1 MINIYFCASL
11 IYNLTMS
18 KKVKKT
24 TIDSNLSSLNYPNI
38 SDLKTFL
45 RFEKIPTMIYR
56 DSVSASAAVAN
67 EVAALIK
74 IKQLRKENCVIGFAT
89 GSTMV
94 AFYEELVRLHKEEN
108 LSFKNVIS
116 FNIDEFYPMAPDS
129 IQSYAMFMQE
139 HLFAHID
146 IEKSNIN
153 IPDGSLPKE
162 KVNEFCLEY
171 EHKID
176 SNGGLDVIIQGLS
189 GRGHTGFNEPGSP
202 SDSKT
207 RLVTLDRATITAAAS
222 DFYGEKNVPRKAITM
237 GIGTMFKA
245 KKVFLLAW
253 GEGKAPIINKTVEGV
268 KTDQVPSSVLQ
279 DHTDVTVILDEAS
292 SEELTRVK
300 TPWIVD
306 ILQWDD
312 AMIKKGVVWLCQ
324 KVGKPILKLSNRDY
338 NDHHM
343 NDLVTEVGRSYDI
356 NIKVFN
362 DLQKTI
368 TGWPG
373 GKPNADDSD
382 RPERAK
388 PAKKR
393 VIIFSPHPDD
403 DVISMGGTFIRLV
416 DQGHDVHVAYQTSG
430 NIAVFDEDVIQYTD
444 FFQEVDRALGIK
456 NSESS
461 ELYRRVN
468 KFINEKKAGDLDKPE
483 VKKIKGLIRR
493 AEARAGCRYSG
504 LTDDKAHFLD
514 LPFYETGTVKKNPVG
529 PADVKIIK
537 DLLMEIKPHQIY
549 AAGDLSDPHGTHR
562 VCLDAIFMALE
573 ELKKE
578 PWIADCWVW
587 LYRGAWH
594 EWPVDQI
601 EMAVPMS
608 PAELMRKRK
617 AIFRHQS
624 QKDSALFP
632 GSDAREFWQRAEDRN
647 KGLAERYDGLGLA
660 EYEAME
666 GFKRYFFL

>member
-1 MINIYFCASL
+1 MKLKNTLSAL
-11 IYNLTMS
+11 NTPNTTD
-18 KKVKKT
+18 KK
-24 TIDSNLSSLNYPNI
+24 S
-38 SDLKTFL
+38 FL
-45 RFEKIPTMIYR
+45 RFEKIHTIIYK
-56 DSVSASAAVAN
+56 DSVSASKS
-67 EVAALIK
+67 VAAEIASVSK
-74 IKQLRKENCVIGFAT
+74 VKQLRNERCLIGLAT

-108 LSFKNVIS
+108 LSFANVHT
-116 FNIDEFYPMAPDS
+116 FNIDEFYPMDPNS
-129 IQSYAMFMQE
+129 IQSYSKFMHE
-139 HLFAHID
+139 HFFDLID
-146 IEKSNIN
+146 IEPENIN
-153 IPDGSLPKE
+153 IPDGSLPPE
-162 KVNEFCLEY
+162 KVNGFCAEY
-171 EHKID
+171 ENRID
-176 SNGGLDVIIQGLS
+176 NLGGLDVIIQGVS
-189 GRGHTGFNEPGSP
+189 SRGHTGFNEPGSP
-202 SDSKT
+202 TDSKT

-222 DFYGEKNVPRKAITM
+222 DFYGEKNVPRKALTM

-253 GEGKAPIINKTVEGV
+253 GEGKAPIIKKMVEGPM
-268 KTDQVPSSVLQ
+268 TDQVPASILQ
-279 DHTDVTVILDEAS
+279 QHDDATIILDEAS
-292 SEELTRVK
+292 AETLTRVE

-306 ILQWDD
+306 VPNWNEQL
-312 AMIKKGVVWLCQ
+312 IKKGVVWLCQ
-324 KVGKPILKLSNRDY
+324 KVQKPILKLTNRDY
-338 NDHHM
+338 NDHQM
-343 NDLVTEVGRSYDI
+343 NDLVTEVGTAYDI

-362 DLQKTI
+362 ELQNTI

-373 GKPNADDSD
+373 GKPDADDSH

-430 NIAVFDEDVIQYTD
+430 NIAVFDDDVIQHTD
-444 FFQEVDRALGIK
+444 FFREVDQAMGLPSTDSLK
-456 NSESS
+456 
-461 ELYRRVN
+461 LYDLVN
-468 KFINEKKAGDLDKPE
+468 KYIKKKKPGEVDKPE

-493 AEARAGCRYSG
+493 SEARAGCRYAG

-529 PADVKIIK
+529 PKDVKIIK
-537 DLLMEIKPHQIY
+537 DLLLEIKPHQVY

-578 PWIADCWVW
+578 PWIKDCWVW

-594 EWPVDQI
+594 EWPIDEI
-601 EMAVPMS
+601 EMAVPLS
-608 PAELMRKRK
+608 PDELMRKRK
-617 AIFRHQS
+617 AIFKHQS

-632 GSDAREFWQRAEDRN
+632 GSDEREFWQRAEDRN
-647 KGLAERYDGLGLA
+647 RGLAEQYDQLGLA
-660 EYEAME
+660 EYEGME

>member
-1 MINIYFCASL
+1 
-11 IYNLTMS
+11 MS
-18 KKVKKT
+18 KKQKKPT
-24 TIDSNLSSLNYPNI
+24 LDSDLSKLNIPNI
-38 SDLKTFL
+38 SDLKSFL
-45 RFEKIPTMIYR
+45 RFEKIPTNIYL
-56 DSVSASAAVAN
+56 DSDSASIDVAN
-67 EVAALIK
+67 ELASIIK
-74 IKQLRKENCVIGFAT
+74 IKQLRKEKCLIGFAT

-116 FNIDEFYPMAPDS
+116 FNIDEFYPMDPDS
-129 IQSYAMFMQE
+129 IQSYAKFMKE
-139 HLFAHID
+139 HLLDYID
-146 IEKSNIN
+146 IDKSNIH
-153 IPDGSLPKE
+153 IPDGSLPIE
-162 KVNEFCLEY
+162 KVNEFCINY
-171 EHKID
+171 EKEID
-176 SNGGLDVIIQGLS
+176 NHGGLDVLVQGVS

-202 SDSKT
+202 TDSKT

-222 DFYGEKNVPRKAITM
+222 DFYGDKNVPRKAITM
-237 GIGTMFKA
+237 GIDTMFRA

-253 GEGKAPIINKTVEGV
+253 GEGKAPLIKAIVEGE
-268 KTDQVPSSVLQ
+268 KTDLVPASILQ
-279 DHTDVTVILDEAS
+279 DHPDASIILDEAAAD
-292 SEELTRVK
+292 ELTRVK

-306 ILQWDD
+306 IPIWDNS
-312 AMIKKGVVWLCQ
+312 MIKKGVVWLCQ
-324 KVGKPILKLSNRDY
+324 KVDKPILKLTNKDY
-338 NDHHM
+338 NDYHM
-343 NDLVTEVGRSYDI
+343 NDLVTELGTAYDI

-362 DLQKTI
+362 ELQNTI

-373 GKPNADDSD
+373 GKANADDSR
-382 RPERAK
+382 RPERAD

-393 VIIFSPHPDD
+393 AIIFSPHPDD

-444 FFQEVDRALGIK
+444 FFQEADRALGIQ
-456 NSESS
+456 NAESTD
-461 ELYRRVN
+461 LYKRVN
-468 KFINEKKAGDLDKPE
+468 KYVNEKKPGDVDKPE

-537 DLLMEIKPHQIY
+537 DLLMELKPQQIY

-562 VCLDAIFMALE
+562 VCLDAIFMALD

-578 PWIADCWVW
+578 PWIKDCWVW

-594 EWPVDQI
+594 EWPIDEI

-608 PAELMRKRK
+608 PDELMRKRK

-647 KGLAERYDGLGLA
+647 KGLAEQYDQLGLA